1 LFKLQHKP
9 ALKRLAS
16 AVQLPWVELERD
28 CRAGRNRCN
37 CWKHLRYYKGGK
49 VVYKT
54 TKQRTWAGAEREK
67 QTKLQ
72 AMDKEVRGA
81 PPPSPQASIAE
92 AVELYIADKKQ
103 QGVRHL
109 VKVWCL

>member
-1 LFKLQHKP
+1 
-9 ALKRLAS
+9 LKRLAS
-16 AVQLPWVELERD
+16 AVQLPWVEL
-28 CRAGRNRCN
+28 

-54 TKQRTWAGAEREK
+54 TKRTWAGAEREK

-72 AMDKEVRGA
+72 AMDEEVRGA